1 VFRHRRRARIAMG
14 SGSAPDRNPQP
25 HSFTGVTLMLI
36 RWLTLTCAVIVSA
49 YLLNGIHVSGFF
61 SAFFAAAALATLNTF
76 LRPILFI
83 ITLPITLMTLGLY
96 TLLINALML
105 KMASALIPG
114 FDIVGFWPAVL
125 AALIISGVDWL
136 LTRVVS
142 RLRPPE
148 RPGPGAESSDPGS
161 VIDLKDRGGNRWE

>member
-1 VFRHRRRARIAMG
+1 MG
-14 SGSAPDRNPQP
+14 SGSASDRNPQP
-25 HSFTGVTLMLI
+25 FSFTGVTLMLT

-49 YLLNGIHVSGFF
+49 YLLNGIRVSGFL

-83 ITLPITLMTLGLY
+83 LTLPITIMTLGLF
-96 TLLINALML
+96 TLVINAVML
-105 KMASALIPG
+105 KIASALIPG

-125 AALIISGVDWL
+125 AALVISAVDWL
-136 LTRVVS
+136 LS
-142 RLRPPE
+142 RALSGLKP
-148 RPGPGAESSDPGS
+148 RPGSGRESGDPGS